1 MGSLVPLLGRD
12 CQARDK
18 ELPGQT
24 RNFPLHLTG
33 RLVTPTAL
41 GQGHCPPFE
50 DTSLWA
56 GGPMLLP
63 GSQRLPSHCTLCPL
77 LGSKGSSQ
85 GFQCQASSSMSPP
98 PGICGVPVQSLE
110 PPENSGYPANQGQCT
125 FRRAQD
131 IHPTRAIIMH

>member
-41 GQGHCPPFE
+41 GQGHCPPSR
-50 DTSLWA
+50 TRPCGQVAPCCSLVVK
-56 GGPMLLP
+56 G
-63 GSQRLPSHCTLCPL
+63 CPHIARCVHYWGL
-77 LGSKGSSQ
+77 RAALKAFSVRQAVPCHLHLGSVV
-85 GFQCQASSSMSPP
+85 FQCNLWSLQKTRGILLTKANVHCAGHKTSTQ
-98 PGICGVPVQSLE
+98 PGQ
-110 PPENSGYPANQGQCT
+110 
-125 FRRAQD
+125 
-131 IHPTRAIIMH
+131 